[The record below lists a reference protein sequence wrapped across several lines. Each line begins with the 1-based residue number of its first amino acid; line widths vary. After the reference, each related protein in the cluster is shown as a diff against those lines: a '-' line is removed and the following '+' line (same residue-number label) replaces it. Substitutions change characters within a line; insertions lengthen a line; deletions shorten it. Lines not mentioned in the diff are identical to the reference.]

1 MADYDHKTIEPKWQR
16 FWDERKLFQLRPDDP
31 RPKYYLLEMLPYPSG
46 DLHMGHMR
54 NYTMGDAVARFERMR
69 GRNVFHPIGWD
80 AFGLPA
86 ENAAID
92 RKIHPRTWTL
102 NNIARMKEQLQR
114 FGYSY
119 DWSSETST
127 CEPQYYRWN
136 QWFFLQMFKRGLAY
150 RKKSLLNWCPLC
162 QTVLANEQVVE
173 GCCWRHEDT
182 PVEQRELQ
190 QWFLKITD
198 YADQLLAG
206 LDTLG
211 EGWPERI
218 RAMQRHWIGKSEGAR
233 THWAVSGS
241 DKTIETFTTR
251 IDTIY
256 GAVALLLAPKHPLV
270 DQLVTGVPGGASIA
284 RKIEELRRQSQHAQ
298 VTGEVEKEGIF
309 TGRFALNPLNGEQV
323 PIWVSN
329 LVLMEYGTGAVQ
341 AVPAHDQRDFEFAK
355 KYRLPIPVVIQP
367 LHGKPLAAGHLQ
379 EAFTGHGR
387 LVDSGPYSGMPSE
400 EAMKKITADLAR
412 QGKAEGVTLYRIKDW
427 GISRQRYWGTP
438 IPIVYCDACGT
449 IPVPE
454 DQLPVLLPLDVE
466 ITGTGLSPLL
476 NVPDFVNTPCPQCGK
491 PGRRETDTMDTFVDS
506 SWYYYRYT
514 STHEAS
520 APFDREVV

>member
-150 RKKSLLNWCPLC
+150 RKKSLLNWCPQC

-206 LDTLG
+206 LDALG

-233 THWAVSGS
+233 WSWAGTACTAPVPYSISTRLLTQMGTCSPLRGLRAKRPMKIPSFSTSPVSCACWLCRRNS
-241 DKTIETFTTR
+241 SILR
-251 IDTIY
+251 
-256 GAVALLLAPKHPLV
+256 AMLAPPGTP
-270 DQLVTGVPGGASIA
+270 VTNWSTSGCLGASSRA
-284 RKIEELRRQSQHAQ
+284 
-298 VTGEVEKEGIF
+298 
-309 TGRFALNPLNGEQV
+309 
-323 PIWVSN
+323 
-329 LVLMEYGTGAVQ
+329 
-341 AVPAHDQRDFEFAK
+341 
-355 KYRLPIPVVIQP
+355 
-367 LHGKPLAAGHLQ
+367 
-379 EAFTGHGR
+379 
-387 LVDSGPYSGMPSE
+387 
-400 EAMKKITADLAR
+400 TA
-412 QGKAEGVTLYRIKDW
+412 
-427 GISRQRYWGTP
+427 P
-438 IPIVYCDACGT
+438 
-449 IPVPE
+449 
-454 DQLPVLLPLDVE
+454 
-466 ITGTGLSPLL
+466 
-476 NVPDFVNTPCPQCGK
+476 
-491 PGRRETDTMDTFVDS
+491 
-506 SWYYYRYT
+506 
-514 STHEAS
+514 
-520 APFDREVV
+520 